1 MLVAAAMAWLSRL
14 AFKLE
19 SDGKAAL
26 RQAAFEENVRLALW
40 RMDST
45 LSGLISMENARPYES
60 YPALIHAT
68 PNSANALAQLYF
80 QFDPKGRLIL
90 SDVANLQNARW
101 DELRRKVTQSALLNP
116 IQYTT
121 SVHTVQKATPP
132 AAKKN
137 EPVSR
142 IENRPASRIEP
153 PISSSTASQMQ
164 RPSDSISVSN
174 MAPQPLPRAN
184 ADVQQQLN
192 LNEASARESIISQN
206 ILFNSQNMALP
217 QDTRSPTPNLRQGA
231 QLQNALPAQS
241 QNVISAPPQNVSPAR
256 SQNALPSQFNDNR
269 SISRNEPPG
278 SQMQRLSE
286 SISGSNAAAPI
297 SRARADVQKQLNRN
311 EANVRESIVNES
323 IQLNYQN
330 IVPNQ
335 ITRSQLPIPKPAAQ
349 LAQSQNTLPTQ
360 LPNALPAQSQN
371 ALPTQFANALPAQS
385 PNALPTQLPNAL
397 PTQSQSAAPAQPQ
410 NASPAQPALPRE
422 AIQTTKQD
430 TSLEMMNPIWL
441 DKDLF
446 LVRRAYIG
454 KQEYIQGCWLDW
466 PSIRTMLLRRIEDLL
481 PHADLAP
488 LQNASAAGQTRL
500 LASIPV
506 MLFPGPV
513 PEEPHEGW
521 SILYMSL
528 SIAWA
533 GVLLATFAVAIVLR
547 RTMELNQR
555 RGAFVSAV
563 THELRTPLTTFR
575 LYTEMLDAGMVTED
589 AKRKQYYSTLHGES
603 ERLSHLVEN
612 VLMYAQL
619 ENSRGGAE
627 RIEAVRLVDLKERM
641 APSLSERAMQ
651 SGMELSIEIAEQAC
665 HATVRVDISAVERI
679 LFNLVDNAGK
689 YGRADHD
696 PRILLSI
703 ALKGGMAALS
713 VCDCGPGIAPRLRK
727 KLFLPFSKS
736 ASEAANSAPGVGLGL
751 SISRG
756 LARQMQGDLQY
767 DFGFKDGACFVL
779 TLPLA

>member
-1 MLVAAAMAWLSRL
+1 MLVVAAMAWLSRL
-14 AFKLE
+14 AFKLD

-60 YPALIHAT
+60 YRALIHAD
-68 PNSANALAQLYF
+68 PYSANALAQFYF
-80 QFDPKGRLIL
+80 QFDPKGRLTL
-90 SDVANLQNARW
+90 PAAVKQQNGRW
-101 DELRRKVTQSALLNP
+101 TELRRIVTQSALLNP

-121 SVHTVQKATPP
+121 DVHTVQKIALP
-132 AAKKN
+132 AAKIK
-137 EPVSR
+137 EPVPR
-142 IENRPASRIEP
+142 IENNPVSQIEP
-153 PISSSTASQMQ
+153 PTPSSPASQMQ
-164 RPSDSISVSN
+164 QLSN
-174 MAPQPLPRAN
+174 
-184 ADVQQQLN
+184 
-192 LNEASARESIISQN
+192 
-206 ILFNSQNMALP
+206 
-217 QDTRSPTPNLRQGA
+217 
-231 QLQNALPAQS
+231 
-241 QNVISAPPQNVSPAR
+241 
-256 SQNALPSQFNDNR
+256 
-269 SISRNEPPG
+269 
-278 SQMQRLSE
+278 

-297 SRARADVQKQLNRN
+297 SRANVKAQNQLNSN
-311 EANVRESIVNES
+311 EANVRESIVNEN
-323 IQLNYQN
+323 IMLNFKNIGANQN
-330 IVPNQ
+330 A
-335 ITRSQLPIPKPAAQ
+335 RFPIPNFNTVAPP
-349 LAQSQNTLPTQ
+349 QNTLPARSQTAPPPESQNALPARLQNAPPVQFQSTQSSQPQNASTSQ
-360 LPNALPAQSQN
+360 LPNALSSQSQN
-371 ALPTQFANALPAQS
+371 ALPP
-385 PNALPTQLPNAL
+385 
-397 PTQSQSAAPAQPQ
+397 QSQSSPPAHPQNTPPAQFT
-410 NASPAQPALPRE
+410 LPRE
-422 AIQTTKQD
+422 VIQTTIQD

-446 LVRRAYIG
+446 LVRRAYIE

-466 PSIRTMLLRRIEDLL
+466 PSIRTMLLKRIEDLL
-481 PHADLAP
+481 PQADLAP

-500 LASIPV
+500 LASIPA

-513 PEEPHEGW
+513 PEEPREGW
-521 SILYMSL
+521 SILHVSL

-533 GVLLATFAVAIVLR
+533 GVLLATFAIAIVLR

-589 AKRKQYYSTLHGES
+589 AKRKQYYSTLHSES

-627 RIEAVRLVDLKERM
+627 RVETVRLADLKERI

-651 SGMELSIEIAEQAC
+651 CGMELSIEIDEPAC
-665 HATVRVDISAVERI
+665 HAAVRADISAVERI

-689 YGRADHD
+689 YGRADRD
-696 PRILLSI
+696 PGILLSI

-713 VCDCGPGIAPRLRK
+713 VCDRGPGITPRLRK
-727 KLFLPFSKS
+727 KLFMPFSKS

-756 LARQMQGDLQY
+756 LARQMRGDLHY
-767 DFGFKDGACFVL
+767 DFGFKDGACFIL
-779 TLPLA
+779 TLPISLISASRSFDYKSEPFRH

>member
-68 PNSANALAQLYF
+68 PTSANALAQLYF

-90 SDVANLQNARW
+90 SDVANQQNARW
-101 DELRRKVTQSALLNP
+101 HELRRKVTQSALLNP

-121 SVHTVQKATPP
+121 NIHTVQKATHP

-142 IENRPASRIEP
+142 IENGPASSIEP
-153 PISSSTASQMQ
+153 PISSSPASQMQ

-174 MAPQPLPRAN
+174 IALQPLPRAN
-184 ADVQQQLN
+184 ADVQRQLN
-192 LNEASARESIISQN
+192 LNEANARESIVSQN
-206 ILFNSQNMALP
+206 ILYNSQNMAPP
-217 QDTRSPTPNLRQGA
+217 QSTRSPMSNAWQGA
-231 QLQNALPAQS
+231 PLQNTLPGQSQNVMSASPQNAPPTRSQNALPAQY
-241 QNVISAPPQNVSPAR
+241 
-256 SQNALPSQFNDNR
+256 NDNR
-269 SISRNEPPG
+269 SISRNEPPA

-297 SRARADVQKQLNRN
+297 SRANAKAQNQLNSN
-311 EANVRESIVNES
+311 EATVRESIVNES

-330 IVPNQ
+330 MVPNQ
-335 ITRSQLPIPKPAAQ
+335 ITRSQWPISKPVASPQNTLPAQLPNGLPAQSQNTPPAQ
-349 LAQSQNTLPTQ
+349 FPNGLLAQSQNTLPAQSQSALPTQ
-360 LPNALPAQSQN
+360 PQSALPAQS
-371 ALPTQFANALPAQS
+371 T
-385 PNALPTQLPNAL
+385 
-397 PTQSQSAAPAQPQ
+397 
-410 NASPAQPALPRE
+410 LPRE

-466 PSIRTMLLRRIEDLL
+466 PSIRMMLLKRIEDLL

-488 LQNASAAGQTRL
+488 LLSASAAGQTRL

-513 PEEPHEGW
+513 PEESREGW
-521 SILYMSL
+521 SILYVSL
-528 SIAWA
+528 SIAWT

-589 AKRKQYYSTLHGES
+589 AKRKQYYSTLHCES

-627 RIEAVRLVDLKERM
+627 RIETVQLVDLKERM
-641 APSLSERAMQ
+641 ALSLAERAMQ
-651 SGMELSIEIAEQAC
+651 SGMELSIKIAEQAC
-665 HATVRVDISAVERI
+665 HAAVRVDISAVERI

-689 YGRADHD
+689 YGRTDQD
-696 PRILLSI
+696 LGILLSI
-703 ALKGGMAALS
+703 ALKGGMAAFS
-713 VCDCGPGIAPRLRK
+713 VCDRGPGIAPRLRK
-727 KLFLPFSKS
+727 KLFMPFSKS

-756 LARQMQGDLQY
+756 LARQMHGDLQY